1 MIAEALHE
9 AMAGEPHR
17 AFGLSGHPFLPMYVM
32 NLGDR
37 PGLLIDTELPSENA
51 VEDGQGFDI
60 VEVTRS
66 GRRSVLVRP
75 TRAGIATPAFVGLV
89 ELVYRETAA
98 AESRG
103 AAVDALIAAVD
114 EFRRFF
120 ARRVDRLSE
129 SALRGLFV
137 ELELLIELVRAGVR
151 VRDALLAWAG
161 PYRAT
166 DFKFA
171 NGTGIEV
178 KSARIPA
185 SAVEISSEH
194 QLDAPSG
201 TLHLFVK
208 PVATLAPQDHA
219 GEAFLDIVGEA
230 KSLIS
235 KDSGAKE
242 LWASA
247 VEALGFDESDPYY
260 AQWRFAS
267 NEWQIYG
274 VVDGFPR
281 ITRDSLPAGIRA
293 VSYSLQLDALKPFR
307 EDSASLLEEV
317 AAAYV

>member
-1 MIAEALHE
+1 
-9 AMAGEPHR
+9 MAAEPHR
-17 AFGLSGHPFLPMYVM
+17 TFGLSGHPFLPMYVM

-37 PGLLIDTELPSENA
+37 PGLLIDAELPPGA
-51 VEDGQGFDI
+51 TIEDGQGFDI

-75 TRAGIATPAFVGLV
+75 TRAGIVTPAFLGLV

-98 AESRG
+98 AETRD
-103 AAVDALIAAVD
+103 AAVYALIAAVD

-120 ARRVDRLSE
+120 ARRGDRLSE

-137 ELELLIELVRAGVR
+137 ELELLIDLVRAGIA

-171 NGTGIEV
+171 DGTGIEV
-178 KSARIPA
+178 KSARVPPK
-185 SAVEISSEH
+185 AVEISSEH
-194 QLDAPSG
+194 QLDAPSD

-208 PVATLAPQDHA
+208 PVATLAPHDQV
-219 GEAFLDIVGEA
+219 GRTFLEIVGEA

-235 KDSGAKE
+235 KDSGAMT
-242 LWASA
+242 LWTSA

-267 NEWQIYG
+267 NEWQIYH
-274 VVDGFPR
+274 VRDGFPR
-281 ITRDSLPAGIRA
+281 ITRDSLPVGVRA
-293 VSYSLQLDALKPFR
+293 VSYSLQLEALEPFR
-307 EDSASLLEEV
+307 DDSASLLAEV
-317 AAAYV
+317 AASYV

>member
-17 AFGLSGHPFLPMYVM
+17 TFGLSGHPFLPMYVM

-37 PGLLIDTELPSENA
+37 PGLLIDAELPPGA
-51 VEDGQGFDI
+51 AIDDGQGFDV
-60 VEVTRS
+60 VEATRS
-66 GRRSVLVRP
+66 GRRSILVRP
-75 TRAGIATPAFVGLV
+75 TRAGIAAPAFVGLV

-98 AESRG
+98 AETRD
-103 AAVDALIAAVD
+103 AAMDALIAAVD

-137 ELELLIELVRAGVR
+137 ELELLIDLVRAGVSI
-151 VRDALLAWAG
+151 RDALLAWAG

-171 NGTGIEV
+171 DGTSIEV
-178 KSARIPA
+178 KSARVPA
-185 SAVEISSEH
+185 KAVQISSEH

-201 TLHLFVK
+201 ALHLLVK
-208 PVATLAPQDHA
+208 SVATIAPQDHF
-219 GEAFLDIVGEA
+219 GTAFLEIVDEA
-230 KSLIS
+230 NLLIA
-235 KDSGAKE
+235 KDSGAKA

-247 VEALGFDESDPYY
+247 VEALGFDQSDPYY

-267 NEWQIYG
+267 NEWQIYH

-281 ITRDSLPAGIRA
+281 ITKDSLPVGVRA
-293 VSYSLQLDALKPFR
+293 VSYSLQLEALEPFR
-307 EDSASLLEEV
+307 DDDAPLLAEV

>member
-17 AFGLSGHPFLPMYVM
+17 TFGLSGHPFLPMYVM

-37 PGLLIDTELPSENA
+37 PGLLVDVELPPGA
-51 VEDGQGFDI
+51 AIEDGQGFDI

-98 AESRG
+98 AETRD
-103 AAVDALIAAVD
+103 AAVYALIGAVD

-137 ELELLIELVRAGVR
+137 ELELLIELMRAGIA

-171 NGTGIEV
+171 DGTAIEV
-178 KSARIPA
+178 KSARVPPK
-185 SAVEISSEH
+185 AVEISSEH
-194 QLDAPSG
+194 QLDAAPD

-208 PVATLAPQDHA
+208 PVATLAPHDQV
-219 GEAFLDIVGEA
+219 GTTFLEIVGEA

-235 KDSGAKE
+235 KDSGAMT
-242 LWASA
+242 LWTSA

-267 NEWQIYG
+267 NEWQIYH
-274 VVDGFPR
+274 VLDGFPR
-281 ITRDSLPAGIRA
+281 ITRDSLPVGVRA
-293 VSYSLQLDALKPFR
+293 VSYSLQLEALEPFR
-307 EDSASLLEEV
+307 DDSASLLAEV
-317 AAAYV
+317 AASYV